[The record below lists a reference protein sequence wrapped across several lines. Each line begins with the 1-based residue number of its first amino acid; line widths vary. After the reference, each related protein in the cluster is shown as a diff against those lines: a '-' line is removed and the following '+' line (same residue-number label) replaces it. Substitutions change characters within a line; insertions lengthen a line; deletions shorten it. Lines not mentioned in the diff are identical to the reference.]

1 MSCDVVLYTHLACI
15 QSELS
20 KSALSMRG
28 IEFTERSGVDYASAL
43 ARKGFGFAPVLS
55 VAIENELVAWE
66 GHRADLIE
74 LLADLLD
81 TGVVPADGLRDIHDA
96 EEAVL
101 TRLQVIQE
109 IRAHQL
115 SAEEFFADHG
125 NHPLYRGS
133 VVLDW
138 LGY

>member
-1 MSCDVVLYTHLACI
+1 MKARRSGSRAEH
-15 QSELS
+15 
-20 KSALSMRG
+20 R
-28 IEFTERSGVDYASAL
+28 FTCSGQFGSGVDYASAL
-43 ARKGFGFAPVLS
+43 ARKGFALAPVLS

-81 TGVVPADGLRDIHDA
+81 TGVVPADGLRDMHDA
-96 EEAVL
+96 EGAVL

-109 IRAHQL
+109 IRHHQL
-115 SAEEFFADHG
+115 STDEFFADHG

-133 VVLDW
+133 VVLGW